1 MSLTVQPGLAP
12 AASGDVTVVHFV
24 RHGLVHNPE
33 GILYGRLPDFHLS
46 AAGRA
51 MAERVAE
58 TLADR
63 PVRALVSSPLERAQE
78 TVAPLA
84 ERLGLQPRIDDRLIE
99 ADSVFEGRHVSVG
112 DGSVRDPHSWRHL
125 RNPFRP
131 SWGEPYRQIAA
142 RMLAAL
148 ADARAAAQADGRG
161 GEAVC
166 VSHQLP
172 IVTLRRFLAGQHL
185 WHDPRRRDCAVASI
199 TSLTFDGD
207 ELLAIHHAEPA
218 ADLVAKA
225 AVVVADQPSSGA

>member
-1 MSLTVQPGLAP
+1 MSLTVERDLPP
-12 AASGDVTVVHFV
+12 AASGKATVVHFV

-63 PVRALVSSPLERAQE
+63 PIRALVSSPLERALE
-78 TVAPLA
+78 TAAPLA
-84 ERLGLQPRIDDRLIE
+84 ERFGLEPRTDDRLIE
-99 ADSVFEGRHVSVG
+99 ADSVFEGRNVSVG
-112 DGSVRDPHSWRHL
+112 DGSVRDPASWRYL

-142 RMLAAL
+142 RMLGAL
-148 ADARAAAQADGRG
+148 ADARAAAQAGGRG
-161 GEAVC
+161 GESVC

-172 IVTLRRFLAGQHL
+172 IVALRRFLAGQHL
-185 WHDPRRRDCAVASI
+185 RHDPRRRDCAVASI

-207 ELLAIHHAEPA
+207 VLVAIHYAEPA

-225 AVVVADQPSSGA
+225 ALVVADQPSSGA

>member
-1 MSLTVQPGLAP
+1 MSRTLERDLPA
-12 AASGDVTVVHFV
+12 AASGDTTVVHLV
-24 RHGLVHNPE
+24 RHGLVYNPD

-63 PVRALVSSPLERAQE
+63 PIRALVSSPLERALE
-78 TVAPLA
+78 TVSPLA
-84 ERLGLQPRIDDRLIE
+84 ERLGLQPRVDERLIE
-99 ADSVFEGRHVSVG
+99 ADSVFEGRNLSVG
-112 DGSVRDPHSWRHL
+112 DGSMRDPASWRHL

-142 RMLAAL
+142 RMLGAL
-148 ADARAAAQADGRG
+148 ADARAAATADGA

-172 IVTLRRFLAGQHL
+172 IVTLRRFLAGQRL
-185 WHDPRRRDCAVASI
+185 WHDPRHRDCAVASI
-199 TSLTFDGD
+199 TSLSFDGD
-207 ELLAIHHAEPA
+207 DLVAISYVEPA

-225 AVVVADQPSSGA
+225 AAVVADQPSSGA

>member
-1 MSLTVQPGLAP
+1 MSLTVERGLP
-12 AASGDVTVVHFV
+12 AAASDNSTVVHFL

-33 GILYGRLPDFHLS
+33 KILYGRLPDFHLS
-46 AAGRA
+46 AAGQA
-51 MAERVAE
+51 MADRVAQ

-63 PVRALVSSPLERAQE
+63 PVRALVSSPLERALE
-78 TVAPLA
+78 TVAPLV
-84 ERLGLQPRIDDRLIE
+84 ECFGLEPRTDDRLIE
-99 ADSVFEGRHVSVG
+99 ADSVFEGRNVSVG

-125 RNPFRP
+125 INPFRP
-131 SWGEPYRQIAA
+131 SWGEPYRAVAA
-142 RMLAAL
+142 RMLGAL
-148 ADARAAAQADGRG
+148 ADARTAAQADGGG

-185 WHDPRRRDCAVASI
+185 WHDPRHRNCAVASI
-199 TSLTFDGD
+199 TSLTFAGD
-207 ELLAIHHAEPA
+207 DLVALHYAEPA

>member
-1 MSLTVQPGLAP
+1 MTGTVERELPP
-12 AASGDVTVVHFV
+12 AASGTATVVHFV

-51 MAERVAE
+51 MAERVAQ

-63 PVRALVSSPLERAQE
+63 PIRALFTSPLERAIE
-78 TVAPLA
+78 TVTPLSG
-84 ERLGLQPRIDDRLIE
+84 RLGLQPRTDDRLIE
-99 ADSVFEGRHVSVG
+99 ADSVFEGRKVSVG
-112 DGSVRDPHSWRHL
+112 DGSVRDPASWPYL

-131 SWGEPYRQIAA
+131 SWGEPYRQIAV
-142 RMLAAL
+142 RMLAAM
-148 ADARAAAQADGRG
+148 ADARTAAGAGGHA

-172 IVTLRRFLAGQHL
+172 IVTLRRFLTGRHL
-185 WHDPRRRDCAVASI
+185 WHDPRRRDCAVASV
-199 TSLTFDGD
+199 TSYSFQGG
-207 ELLAIHHAEPA
+207 ELVRVSYAEPA

-225 AVVVADQPSSGA
+225 AVVVGDQPASGA